1 MSTPV
6 ALEGPLWVLIGP
18 HGSGKSAWAAKNFP
32 TGQVVGLERLQRA
45 VCGDPGN
52 RDAERWAIRARDE
65 IVRGRCHF
73 GLETVVDAV
82 NADRAE
88 RQKLWEMRF
97 SRRNLAAIAVVFDT
111 PLDVC
116 LARNARRRGN
126 RRVAEQLIAE
136 QHAAIER
143 DLPVASEWIPGGFC
157 TGVRIRTDGA
167 YRMGGSMTGLREH
180 RLLFGMMSLLDC
192 PDWVG
197 LLPQPEPEPP
207 SEYALWVAG
216 TSRAAS

>member
-1 MSTPV
+1 MD
-6 ALEGPLWVLIGP
+6 GPLWVLIGP

-32 TGQVVGLERLQRA
+32 ASQVVGLEKLQQD

-52 RDAERWAIRARDE
+52 QDAARWAVRARDE

-82 NADRAE
+82 NAERAE
-88 RQKLWEMRF
+88 REKLWAMRF
-97 SRRNLAAIAVVFDT
+97 VRRDLAAIAVIFDT

-116 LARNARRRGN
+116 VARNARRRGN
-126 RRVAEQLIAE
+126 RRVSEQLIAE

-157 TGVRIRTDGA
+157 TGVRIRPDGV

-180 RLLFGMMSLLDC
+180 RLLAGVRSLLDS

-197 LLPQPEPEPP
+197 LRAPAPPEPP
-207 SEYALWVAG
+207 SEYALWVAVEKQ
-216 TSRAAS
+216 AASA